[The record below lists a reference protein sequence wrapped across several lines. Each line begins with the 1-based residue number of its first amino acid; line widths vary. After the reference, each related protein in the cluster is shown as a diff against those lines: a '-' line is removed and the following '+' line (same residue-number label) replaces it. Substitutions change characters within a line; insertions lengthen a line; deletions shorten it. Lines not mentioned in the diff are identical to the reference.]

1 MAYYTIG
8 LDGGGTKTEAVLLS
22 KEGNII
28 ETARLGALNPVSY
41 PQSPANIAGELKQYI
56 NENCLAI
63 CAACAGAGDNTKA
76 RQVED
81 ALKKAFSGNIYVR
94 TDGENAL
101 YTAHGEEPGVIVI
114 SGTGSVCYGQN
125 CGTTARSG
133 GRGNIFDDGGSGYA
147 IGRDILRAVIRA
159 SDGRGEKTKLSEAL
173 FNECGTD
180 DIAAITARYTSC
192 PKSDIAALAPLT
204 DKLYEDKAA
213 VDIMNTAACELAD
226 MAAAVINTLK
236 LTAPRVAFT
245 GSTVLNSPT
254 LYSLSE
260 KAILAR
266 FPNAVCFKS
275 AKNAALGA
283 AEYAWSR
290 RKN

>member
-22 KEGNII
+22 KEGKII
-28 ETARLGALNPVSY
+28 KTARLGALNPVSY
-41 PQSPANIAGELKQYI
+41 PESPANIAEELKQYI

-63 CAACAGAGDNTKA
+63 CAACAGAGDKTKA
-76 RQVED
+76 WQVEN
-81 ALKKAFSGNIYVR
+81 ALKTVFHGSIYVR

-101 YTAHGEEPGVIVI
+101 YTAHGEESGVIVI

-125 CGTTARSG
+125 RGITARSG
-133 GRGNIFDDGGSGYA
+133 GRGNVFDDGGSGYA
-147 IGRDILRAVIRA
+147 IGRDILRAVVRA

-173 FNECGTD
+173 FNECGTN

-204 DKLYEDKAA
+204 DKLCDDKAA
-213 VDIMNTAACELAD
+213 VDIMNTAARELAD

-236 LTAPRVAFT
+236 LTNPRVAFT

-254 LYSLSE
+254 LYALSE
-260 KAILAR
+260 NAILAR

-290 RKN
+290 ERD